1 VILSDNM
8 KHLIDTLNT
17 YEPDLPNGFYSV
29 KALQDRLDF
38 TAQFVLESLANDG
51 LIRWGDTQHTAFWL
65 LERAKNYKKIH
76 KLEKIEQW
84 KERWIGFACG
94 VLTSVVAGAISIVLA
109 GVFS

>member
-1 VILSDNM
+1 MILSDNM

-17 YEPDLPNGFYSV
+17 YELDLSNGFYSV
-29 KALQDRLDF
+29 KALQDKLDF

-65 LERAKNYKKIH
+65 LERARNYKKIH
-76 KLEKIEQW
+76 RLEKIEQW
-84 KERWIGFACG
+84 KERAIGFVCG

-109 GVFS
+109 GIFS